1 MFRRP
6 PPLAPGDRVGVAAL
20 SGWAAEDRLRRGIA
34 ALRELGYEPVPAD
47 NVGRREGVF
56 AGTDAERLDGLHGL
70 LEDEDLAA
78 VFFLRG
84 GHGVLRLLDRLD
96 WDLVGRRPRA
106 FVGYSDLTPLLLEI
120 SRRFGWI
127 TFHGPM
133 VGVELAR
140 GLVPEERASLIALL
154 GGDAAPGCDLSAPAA
169 GDPVE
174 GVLWGG
180 CLSLLCACLGTEFTP
195 TPPPGAILFWED
207 VDEPF
212 YRVDRMLTQLR
223 LSGSVATLSGMVTG
237 RTGLE
242 AVDLERLGRDL
253 RVSFATG
260 LSSGHCNPN
269 LTLPL
274 GAKAR
279 VDPQRR
285 RIDFDLD

>member
-6 PPLAPGDRVGVAAL
+6 PPLAPGDRVGIAAL
-20 SGWAAEDRLRRGIA
+20 SGWAAADRLHRGMA
-34 ALRELGYEPVPAD
+34 ALEELGFVPIPAD
-47 NVGRREGVF
+47 NASCRADGF
-56 AGTDAERLDGLHGL
+56 AGSDTERLDGFHRL
-70 LEDEDLAA
+70 LADDDLDAI
-78 VFFLRG
+78 FFLRG
-84 GHGVLRLLDRLD
+84 GHGVLRLLDSLD
-96 WDLVGRRPRA
+96 WELLGRRPRA

-120 SRRFGWI
+120 SRRFGWV

-140 GLVPEERASLIALL
+140 GLTESERTSLTTQL
-154 GGDAAPGCDLSAPAA
+154 GGGPAPGCELSEPTT
-169 GDPVE
+169 GEPVE

-180 CLSLLCACLGTEFTP
+180 CLSLLCACLGTEFAAP
-195 TPPPGAILFWED
+195 PPPGAILFWED

-223 LSGSVATLSGMVTG
+223 LSGSVASLSGMVAG
-237 RTGLE
+237 RTSL
-242 AVDLERLGRDL
+242 ASVDLERLGRDM

-274 GAKAR
+274 GATAR
-279 VDPQRR
+279 LDPHRR